1 MELIITSI
9 VAGIF
14 TAIVLN
20 SYPYQSLLNYLRLS
34 TSNPINKLITCAM
47 CTGYW
52 ITLGIVLLTG
62 FSVLNAI
69 LYAAVGSLTAE
80 LIDRKLWSGN

>member
-1 MELIITSI
+1 
-9 VAGIF
+9 
-14 TAIVLN
+14 
-20 SYPYQSLLNYLRLS
+20 
-34 TSNPINKLITCAM
+34 M

-52 ITLGIVLLTG
+52 VTLGIVLLTG

-80 LIDRKLWSGN
+80 LTDRKLWSGN